1 LASNIRSID
10 AFFDFDSIGGIEV
23 ANDIADIIDGDDSC
37 GVDDLKRHDT
47 DEGRSKALRLL
58 VIATR

>member
-10 AFFDFDSIGGIEV
+10 AFFDFDSIGGMEV
-23 ANDIADIIDGDDSC
+23 ANDIADIIDGDNIC
-37 GVDDLKRHDT
+37 VDDLMIRGT

>member
-1 LASNIRSID
+1 M
-10 AFFDFDSIGGIEV
+10 EV
-23 ANDIADIIDGDDSC
+23 ANDIADIIDGDNIC
-37 GVDDLKRHDT
+37 VDDLMIRGT